1 MALVALR
8 TGLDGFF
15 ALPPQAGAETR
26 PARAGDPQ
34 VRWLLPV
41 QVPGRHRLPVKLFV
55 HAMPPAGGLSLNAT
69 TAGAVRLVQLRP
81 DAGGCFRPPQGSWK
95 SGRKASGQLSRY
107 AKQMDYSLM
116 WLGSVC
122 NTLQEPTVTSIIDL
136 KKTTVCGESG
146 FPSEFLGV
154 SATQSVAP
162 EHIAELLG
170 IEVRAGDELL
180 PRERFQE
187 LEDIQPDSF
196 SACTLRP
203 SPDRVVVV
211 HNPLSP
217 KTRQKSD
224 VAHELAHTLLDHDL
238 SRVQRLGD
246 VTFLSC
252 DLIQEEEAAWL
263 SGCLLLPR
271 ALLLAEVRSG
281 ATARDIEGGR
291 HSFQG
296 GLR

>member
-1 MALVALR
+1 MLMALR
-8 TGLDGFF
+8 RGFKSE
-15 ALPPQAGAETR
+15 AER
-26 PARAGDPQ
+26 IARR
-34 VRWLLPV
+34 VR
-41 QVPGRHRLPVKLFV
+41 
-55 HAMPPAGGLSLNAT
+55 A
-69 TAGAVRLVQLRP
+69 
-81 DAGGCFRPPQGSWK
+81 D
-95 SGRKASGQLSRY
+95 
-107 AKQMDYSLM
+107 
-116 WLGSVC
+116 
-122 NTLQEPTVTSIIDL
+122 
-136 KKTTVCGESG
+136 
-146 FPSEFLGV
+146 LGV

-180 PRERFQE
+180 PRKRFQE
-187 LEDIQPDSF
+187 LEDIQPDLF

-224 VAHELAHTLLDHDL
+224 VTHELAHTLLDHDL

-252 DLIQEEEAAWL
+252 DPIQEEEAAWL

-271 ALLLAEVRSG
+271 ALLLEEVSSG
-281 ATARDIEGGR
+281 ATARDIARKHGVSERMAQYRLDVTGVARQNRVAMAKAQGQPVDRDSRHPSSEG
-291 HSFQG
+291 
-296 GLR
+296 

>member
-1 MALVALR
+1 MLMALR
-8 TGLDGFF
+8 RGFKSE
-15 ALPPQAGAETR
+15 AER
-26 PARAGDPQ
+26 IARR
-34 VRWLLPV
+34 VR
-41 QVPGRHRLPVKLFV
+41 
-55 HAMPPAGGLSLNAT
+55 A
-69 TAGAVRLVQLRP
+69 
-81 DAGGCFRPPQGSWK
+81 D
-95 SGRKASGQLSRY
+95 
-107 AKQMDYSLM
+107 
-116 WLGSVC
+116 LG
-122 NTLQEPTVTSIIDL
+122 I
-136 KKTTVCGESG
+136 
-146 FPSEFLGV
+146 

-162 EHIAELLG
+162 EHIA
-170 IEVRAGDELL
+170 ELL

-187 LEDIQPDSF
+187 LEDIQPDLF

-252 DLIQEEEAAWL
+252 DPIQEEEAAWL

-271 ALLLAEVRSG
+271 ALLLAEVSSG
-281 ATARDIEGGR
+281 ATARDIARKHGVSERMAQYRLDVTGVARQNRVAMAKAQGQPVDRDSRHPSSEG
-291 HSFQG
+291 
-296 GLR
+296 